1 MVKIIE
7 VLKKVM
13 TREVA
18 FTLLNF
24 SFKLISGPILL
35 FFIPLFL
42 QDNVQGYWYTFSS
55 LAALSI
61 FADMGFTTIVTQ
73 FSAYEYAYLSFN
85 EKKYLEG
92 DTHHLSMLAS
102 LLRFIFKCSTITCI
116 VAFPIIMSVGIYM
129 FKGKE
134 VVGVWFLPWIIYI
147 CASALNFIIN
157 VLMAFMEG
165 CDQIARIQ
173 KNRFYGSIITTITTL
188 VMLYKGYGLYSL
200 ALGTLLGGVVNSG
213 LFLYEFRVSLKQLMH
228 WNKNFIHNW
237 NKDFLSLIWKYAISY
252 SSGYFIFQIYTPLV
266 FQFYGAELAGKVG
279 ISMSL
284 CSAVYSI
291 SSVWTYINTP
301 KMNMYAAQK
310 KWNSMDK
317 TLLKG
322 VVLSC
327 ITFLIGGVFVLTVLL
342 RYQTKVPILS
352 RFLSVV
358 PIFTLLCAWF
368 IQIIVNSIAIY
379 LRAHKQEPFM
389 ILSVVSGIY
398 ILVSTFII
406 VRYLSINFLFIG
418 FFTAQVLGLPWC
430 ISIFYKK
437 RRLWHI

>member
-1 MVKIIE
+1 MKKIVK
-7 VLKKVM
+7 VLKRIM
-13 TREVA
+13 TKEVI

-24 SFKLISGPILL
+24 SFKIISGPILL
-35 FFIPLFL
+35 LFIPLFL
-42 QDNVQGYWYTFSS
+42 QDSIQGYWYTFSS

-85 EKKYLEG
+85 EKEYIEG
-92 DTHHLSMLAS
+92 DVQHLSMLAS
-102 LLRFIFKCSTITCI
+102 LLRFILKYSTIICV
-116 VAFPIIMSVGIYM
+116 VAFPVIMSIGVYM

-134 VVGVWFLPWIIYI
+134 AFTVWLLPWMIYI

-173 KNRFYGSIITTITTL
+173 KNRFYGSITTTITTL
-188 VMLYKGYGLYSL
+188 IMLYRGYGLYSL
-200 ALGTLLGGVVNSG
+200 ALGALFGGIVNSG
-213 LFLYEFRVSLKQLMH
+213 LFLYEFRISLKQLIY
-228 WNKNFIHNW
+228 WNKNFIHSW

-284 CSAVYSI
+284 CSAIYSI
-291 SSVWTYINTP
+291 STVWIYINTP
-301 KMNMYAAQK
+301 QMNMYAAQK
-310 KWNSMDK
+310 KWSSMDK
-317 TLLKG
+317 TLVKG
-322 VVLSC
+322 IILSC
-327 ITFLIGGVFVLTVLL
+327 ATFLIGGVAVIAVLL
-342 RYQTKVPILS
+342 RYQTKILILR
-352 RFLSVV
+352 RFLSVL

-368 IQIIVNSIAIY
+368 IQIIVNSIAVY

-398 ILVSTFII
+398 ILICTFII
-406 VRYLSINFLFIG
+406 VKYCSINFLFMG
-418 FFTAQVLGLPWC
+418 FFTAQVLGLPWG
-430 ISIFYKK
+430 IRIFYKK